1 MPDSANTKPRARVW
15 VKPDQVEALR
25 TAVYRCRPD
34 YLQQRDE
41 AIIALMY
48 DTGLRVGELVALN
61 VGHLR
66 DDRTTLYLPGHLQK
80 DYPTDDSPEPAR
92 LGLAD
97 DTTRILSAYLSSRW
111 KDTEALFP
119 SRSSDRISTEGVRNM
134 LKRVAGEAGVEP
146 FLADGGRGE
155 PEQVTPHALRHGVAF
170 RMMNVEEANS
180 LYDVRNRLRHQSLAT
195 TERVYDHIVER

>member
-1 MPDSANTKPRARVW
+1 MPDSANSKPQARTW
-15 VKPDQVEALR
+15 LKPDQVEALR

-48 DTGLRVGELVALN
+48 DTGLRVGELVALD

-66 DDRTTLYLPGHLQK
+66 DDRTTVYLPGDLQK
-80 DYPTDDSPEPAR
+80 DYPTDESPGNAR

-111 KDTEALFP
+111 KDTQALFP

-134 LKRVAGEAGVEP
+134 LKRVAEEAGVEP
-146 FLADGGRGE
+146 FLADGGRGS

-170 RMMNVEEANS
+170 RMMNVEDGNS
-180 LYDVRNRLRHQSLAT
+180 LYDVRTRLRHQSLAT